1 MAFDPRRHHR
11 RSIRLRNYDY
21 AQAGAYFVTLCEHER
36 ECLFGE
42 ISLGGPMQYSMA
54 GEIVAEQ
61 WLWLEEH
68 FVQVELDAWQ
78 VMPNHFHGILL
89 LMDRDTLGVRRK
101 PLGQLIGAFKTTSAK
116 RINQL
121 RGTPGAPVWQR
132 DFFEHVIRGPH
143 SLERIRRYIELNPS
157 RWANDRMNPHR
168 RRRQ

>member
-1 MAFDPRRHHR
+1 MVYDPRRHHR

-21 AQAGAYFVTLCEHER
+21 AQAGAYYVTLCESER

-42 ISLGGPMQYSMA
+42 IPPGGPMKYSAA

-61 WLWLEEH
+61 WLWLGEH
-68 FVQVELDAWQ
+68 FDQVELDASQ

-89 LMDRDTLGVRRK
+89 LSDPELPGVPRK

-116 RINQL
+116 QINQL
-121 RGTPGAPVWQR
+121 RGTPGAAVWQR
-132 DFFEHVIRGPH
+132 DFFEHIIRGPH

-168 RRRQ
+168 RR

>member
-1 MAFDPRRHHR
+1 MAYDPRRHHR
-11 RSIRLRNYDY
+11 RSIRLKNYDY
-21 AQAGAYFVTLCEHER
+21 AQAGAYFVTLCDHER
-36 ECLFGE
+36 EFLFGE
-42 ISLGGPMQYSMA
+42 IAPGGPMQYSAA

-68 FVQVELDAWQ
+68 FAQVELDAWQ
-78 VMPNHFHGILL
+78 VMPNHFHGIVLL
-89 LMDRDTLGVRRK
+89 SDASHFGVRSK

-157 RWANDRMNPHR
+157 RWANDRMNPYR
-168 RRRQ
+168 RRG